1 MKKNDDKDKK
11 LLEKWQGKLSAAK
24 ARYSAELAAM
34 QRREDMYYGSHTIQ
48 GAKKKASNVRNVVY
62 ELIESEV
69 DTSIPQ
75 PKVTAIHAEDV
86 EKARKIEN
94 LLRNEIRRMPIP
106 EMNDSSERTVTIQGG
121 DFFHV
126 EWNPVAGYH
135 CTLGDVEVNM
145 RHPRQVIPQPGVYRL
160 EDMDYVF
167 LQMSKSKESLENKY
181 GVEID
186 TDTED
191 APEVRGND
199 ASTASGVVTQNI
211 VYYKHDKGTVGM
223 LSWCGDQILENYPD
237 YYARTSEVCT
247 KCGRKRVG
255 DVCVCG
261 NKRFK
266 EAPVQTITLTQDLVM
281 SDGETIPAQTR
292 GEDMPIL
299 NPDGSMQLDND
310 TGEMIM
316 MPGELE
322 ATEIPA
328 YKPHGFPIIERIN
341 ISAADRFLGVSDVDI
356 ISDQQQAINK
366 YGTKIQE
373 KLLKGGSYVTLPDG
387 VDVDKSDD
395 ELKILRIQNPSQA
408 NLISVINVQ
417 PNVQNDQNMLEYNYN
432 WAKSALGI
440 TDAFQGKYDSS
451 ATSGS
456 AKQFSANQSAGR
468 LQSKR
473 EMKNNAYARLYR
485 LMFEYLL
492 AYADEPYPMTE
503 TDTDGEQ
510 QFGHFD
516 RNDFLKRDAA
526 GELYWN
532 DEFIFEVDPAS
543 NLASNRERLWDMAK
557 VDYQAGA
564 FGPINDLESQ
574 RTYWTWLRNTNYPYS
589 ATVLADIRQ
598 RLSEQQQ
605 MQAMMNQGVN
615 ANDMGTDQTGILAE
629 DVRQ

>member
-135 CTLGDVEVNM
+135 CTLGDVEVNL

-199 ASTASGVVTQNI
+199 ASTASGVVTQYI

-247 KCGRKRVG
+247 NCGRKRVG

-281 SDGETIPAQTR
+281 SDGEIIPAQTR

-615 ANDMGTDQTGILAE
+615 ANDMGTDQAGILAE
-629 DVRQ
+629 DVCQ